1 MLVKE
6 LLYKNL
12 DLPFPSL
19 MIDGVKHI
27 QIADIQSY
35 NDYDEDID
43 SCRFDLHY
51 NDLLHNDLMYGL
63 YSERVVSSV
72 ELLLHPDNV
81 HYEYIDCC
89 DNLRLDFDNP
99 DREEELFHF
108 EIRIKPTLRIFI

>member
-6 LLYKNL
+6 LLYKDLN
-12 DLPFPSL
+12 LPFPSL
-19 MIDGVKHI
+19 MIDGIKHI

-89 DNLRLDFDNP
+89 DNLLLDFDNP

>member
-6 LLYKNL
+6 LLYKDLN
-12 DLPFPSL
+12 LPFPSL
-19 MIDGVKHI
+19 LIDGIKHI
-27 QIADIQSY
+27 QVADTQAY

-72 ELLLHPDNV
+72 ELLLHPDNK
-81 HYEYIDCC
+81 HYLYTDFCNDYLID
-89 DNLRLDFDNP
+89 FANP
-99 DREEELFHF
+99 DNEEDLYCFTLRF
-108 EIRIKPTLRIFI
+108 KPTLRIFI